1 MVCRENTVK
10 EEVLCLVKR
19 GISFSFVTFGMD
31 VQPSFAMQSAPLVEW
46 TGGSIVHVNNFF
58 SQSNIN
64 AVGSADTII
73 EQVAE
78 KVILSPFA
86 TVQLS
91 IVTSPKFKVR
101 RAKMQHPHGTF
112 HRASSSD
119 TTEAQSTSIIVKHKR
134 FHDHMEQWISSRCDN
149 LSAFPIYFE
158 FDAAGGFDERWC
170 REPTVQVIFEY
181 SALNT
186 ESGEVE
192 RRMRIFTQRF
202 DVADDLAELYS
213 SVNLYNTFSIMAHQV
228 SIEHSVQ
235 AESKETLQHLLVDFV
250 IRLITQFTK
259 QITQSLE
266 KSIRNVGGVRESITT
281 GSLEGLLRLF
291 YGLIQSV
298 FLKKL
303 RVPKI

>member
-1 MVCRENTVK
+1 
-10 EEVLCLVKR
+10 
-19 GISFSFVTFGMD
+19 
-31 VQPSFAMQSAPLVEW
+31 
-46 TGGSIVHVNNFF
+46 
-58 SQSNIN
+58 
-64 AVGSADTII
+64 
-73 EQVAE
+73 
-78 KVILSPFA
+78 
-86 TVQLS
+86 
-91 IVTSPKFKVR
+91 
-101 RAKMQHPHGTF
+101 MQHPHGTF
-112 HRASSSD
+112 HCASSSD
-119 TTEAQSTSIIVKHKR
+119 TTEAQSISIIVKHKR
-134 FHDHMEQWISSRCDN
+134 FHDHVEQWISSRCDN
-149 LSAFPIYFE
+149 LTGFPIYFE

-228 SIEHSVQ
+228 SIEHKRTGRKQRNFAASACGFCDTVDNTIYKTHHS
-235 AESKETLQHLLVDFV
+235 EPGKINSK
-250 IRLITQFTK
+250 RWW
-259 QITQSLE
+259 
-266 KSIRNVGGVRESITT
+266 REEGITT